1 MSALLEEEYQD
12 KKVDL
17 GMWRKLMRFAK
28 PYRMLI
34 FSIIGCM
41 MFNGVL
47 DMMFS
52 QMQAWVIDNHI
63 TKGVWA
69 GIEKYIAISA
79 VMLVLQVVL
88 IRLFIRLAGKVEAGI
103 THDIRRDGFRKL
115 QELSFSYYD
124 NTPVGYIMA
133 RMTSDANRLGE
144 TIAWTLVDQTW
155 GFSFM
160 LVALVRMFFMKWQLA
175 LIVLASVPIIILI
188 SRFFQKRILK
198 AHREARKTNS
208 RITGAFNE
216 GITGARTTKTL
227 VREELNF
234 KEFGV
239 LTGKMRAT
247 SIRAILMS
255 SIFTPAVMTIGAIS
269 TGLVVWAGG
278 YNVIIG
284 GMTLGQLTFFLT
296 LTSWFFEP
304 IRAATSIFAELQSAQ
319 ASVERVLT
327 LMGSEPEITDSASVI
342 AQYGDAFQPRKE
354 NWDDIHGEVQ
364 FRNVSFTYKG
374 GQKVLDDF
382 SLHVRAGEKIALV
395 GETGSG
401 KSTIV
406 NLICRFYEPSEGTI
420 LLDGVDYRERS
431 QLWLHSNLG
440 YVLQSPHLF
449 SGTIRDNIRYGMLEA
464 TDEQVEEAAKV
475 VDAHDFIMRLE
486 KGYDTEVGEGGGRL
500 STGEKQLISF
510 ARAILAKPALFVLDE
525 ATSSIDTE
533 TERKIQYAI
542 DRLLHG
548 RTSFIIAHRL
558 STIRTADRILVI
570 RQGKVAEEGNH
581 RQLMARRGYYY
592 DLYTNQFKEEAENRL
607 LRIENKA
614 EQEEGATA

>member
-1 MSALLEEEYQD
+1 MSAILEEEYQD

-17 GMWRKLMRFAK
+17 KMWRKLLHFAK
-28 PYRMLI
+28 PYRWLI
-34 FSIIGCM
+34 VAIIACM
-41 MFNGVL
+41 VSNGVL

-52 QMQAWVIDNHI
+52 KMQQWVIDNHV
-63 TKGVWA
+63 TKGVWE
-69 GIEKYIAISA
+69 GIGKYIALSA
-79 VMLVLQVVL
+79 VMLVGQCLL
-88 IRLFIRLAGKVEAGI
+88 IFTFIRLAGRVESGV
-103 THDIRRDGFRKL
+103 THDIRREGFRKL

-124 NTPVGYIMA
+124 KTPVGYMMA

-160 LVALVRMFFMKWQLA
+160 LVALMMMFVMNWQLA
-175 LIVLASVPIIILI
+175 LIVLASVPIIIAI
-188 SRFFQKRILK
+188 SLFFQRRILK
-198 AHREARKTNS
+198 AHREVRQTNS

-234 KEFGV
+234 KEFSA
-239 LTGKMRAT
+239 LTGKMRSSA
-247 SIRAILMS
+247 IRAIMMS
-255 SIFTPAVMTIGAIS
+255 SVFTPVVMTVGAMS
-269 TGLVVWAGG
+269 TGFVVWAGG
-278 YNVIIG
+278 WNVVIG
-284 GMTLGQLTFFLT
+284 GLSLGELTFFLT
-296 LTSWFFEP
+296 LTAWFFEP
-304 IRAATSIFAELQSAQ
+304 IRAATSIFAELQGSQ
-319 ASVERVLT
+319 AAVERVLT
-327 LMGSEPEITDSASVI
+327 LMAQEPEITDRADI
-342 AQYGDAFQPRKE
+342 TAKYGDAFTPCRE
-354 NWDDIHGEVQ
+354 NWPAIHGHVE
-364 FRNVSFTYKG
+364 FRDVSFTYKG
-374 GQKVLDDF
+374 GQKVLDSF
-382 SLHVRAGEKIALV
+382 SLNVRAGEKIALV

-406 NLICRFYEPSEGTI
+406 NLICRFYEPTEGSI
-420 LLDGVDYRERS
+420 LIDGVDYRERS

-440 YVLQSPHLF
+440 YVLQAPHLF
-449 SGTIRDNIRYGMLEA
+449 SGTIRENIRYGMLEA
-464 TDEQVEEAAKV
+464 TDEQVEEAARV

-510 ARAILAKPALFVLDE
+510 ARAIIARPALFVLDE

-570 RQGKVAEEGNH
+570 KHGKVAEEGNH
-581 RQLMARRGYYY
+581 RQLMAKRGYYY
-592 DLYTNQFKEEAENRL
+592 DLYTNQFKEEAENKL
-607 LRIENKA
+607 LGIENKA
-614 EQEEGATA
+614 EEETATA

>member
-17 GMWRKLMRFAK
+17 KMWAKLLRFAK
-28 PYRMLI
+28 PYRRHIAAIITCMVSNGILDVAYSLI
-34 FSIIGCM
+34 QKE
-41 MFNGVL
+41 VL
-47 DMMFS
+47 DNY
-52 QMQAWVIDNHI
+52 V
-63 TKGVWA
+63 TKGIW
-69 GIEKYIAISA
+69 GSMWIFIAVSVA
-79 VMLVLQVVL
+79 MLFGQCLL
-88 IRLFIRLAGKVEAGI
+88 IYTFIRQAGKVEAGI
-103 THDIRRDGFRKL
+103 THDIRRDGFKKL

-124 NTPVGYIMA
+124 KTPVGYIMA
-133 RMTSDANRLGE
+133 RMTSDASRLGD

-155 GFSFM
+155 GFAFM
-160 LVALVRMFFMKWQLA
+160 IVALTTMFVVNWQLS
-175 LIVLASVPIIILI
+175 LIVLASVPLIVLI
-188 SRFFQKRILK
+188 SVFFQRRILT

-234 KEFGV
+234 KEFSE
-239 LTGKMRAT
+239 LTGKMRQV
-247 SIRAILMS
+247 SIRAIMMS
-255 SIFTPAVMTIGAIS
+255 AIFTPIIMTIGAIS
-269 TGLVVWAGG
+269 TGFVVWAGG
-278 YNVIIG
+278 WQVEVL
-284 GMTLGQLTFFLT
+284 GMTLGELMFFLT
-296 LTSWFFEP
+296 LTTWFFEP
-304 IRAATSIFAELQSAQ
+304 IRVATGIFAELQNSQTA
-319 ASVERVLT
+319 VERVLT
-327 LMGSEPEITDSASVI
+327 LLANEPEITDRPDVVNE
-342 AQYGDAFQPRKE
+342 YGDAFEDKRG
-354 NWDDIHGEVQ
+354 NWPGLKGNVE

-374 GQKVLDDF
+374 GQTVLENF
-382 SLHVRAGEKIALV
+382 NLTVHAGEKIALV

-406 NLICRFYEPSEGTI
+406 NLICRFYEPTEGDI
-420 LLDGVDYRERS
+420 LIDGVDYRERS

-449 SGTIRDNIRYGMLEA
+449 SGTIRENIRYGLLDA
-464 TDEQVEEAAKV
+464 TDEQVEQAAKT
-475 VDAHDFIMRLE
+475 VDAHEFIMKLE

-510 ARAILAKPALFVLDE
+510 ARAIIAKPALFVLDE

-558 STIRTADRILVI
+558 STIRNADRILVI
-570 RQGKVAEEGNH
+570 QKGKVVEDGTH
-581 RQLMARRGYYY
+581 RQLMAQRGYYY
-592 DLYTNQFKEEAENRL
+592 DLYTNQFKEES
-607 LRIENKA
+607 ENKLLGIEMKA
-614 EQEEGATA
+614 EEESA